1 MAPRKTATATATAPD
16 AAAPAPADLGIDLSD
31 QAARE
36 SIEKAATAAGLNLSG
51 VPEPGIVTEDQGEG
65 DESGDWPDVDYLPLY
80 PVNEAGVPDSGTEL
94 FDTGDHVAEH
104 HGLHPAALGRLC
116 ANVLDDLDEL
126 DNSREFSADR
136 FDLFESAALFLED
149 VGR

>member
-16 AAAPAPADLGIDLSD
+16 AAAPAADLGIDLSD

-94 FDTGDHVAEH
+94 FPGDDVAF
-104 HGLHPAALGRLC
+104 
-116 ANVLDDLDEL
+116 VLD
-126 DNSREFSADR
+126 
-136 FDLFESAALFLED
+136 FLEHLAPEQFD
-149 VGR
+149 RAKQRFMQAANEERARA